1 MKLSQVKMVLE
12 VIKEEIIKAYHTNK
26 DNPYFTSIGFATA
39 HNVIA
44 NSSNTSMINQK
55 IDDEFDIEEKCR
67 EILQY
72 VRNKYQI
79 DERSQ
84 QNNDIKKSY
93 KSNENKKIAA
103 FVSQLKQDLKK
114 DKNTNIDDIKIY
126 KLINMGLYRY
136 KHQETASNLSKYQT
150 ENQENDFNEYDNQ
163 LLDYIDQKIM
173 TALILS
179 EHQNQLLCHVLQNM
193 GLSQQDY
200 AKIVLNHLKDN
211 NCIRFL
217 SPYISNDSLQRY
229 GNGIE
234 GILSSPEHEKTI
246 AICQTIEAE
255 LNDICEE
262 FNEFNPTVKTPFK
275 LEERD
280 KRILA
285 QSIYIAISQI
295 GYLLSLPHTNSYGD
309 AYSNS
314 NDKANNSSA
323 SYAYASAVHYYDITS
338 SGDKL
343 SKQIKTTTSIGKYY
357 QRILGVDTSTAK
369 ARHAI
374 NRHKAKHG
382 EISLNFAANN
392 DVDTWLTVY
401 QSPHISSCMS
411 KDETVESIRSY
422 AISSDYWA
430 DEQGNRLPDNH
441 LRLYY
446 LNTPEQAEARAI
458 VNMETKTYVSAY
470 GDTETIEY
478 LLNKH
483 GFLQDDFTLE
493 GVKIAIVASKDNN
506 DNTLFFGPSVDG
518 DAYFG
523 NRVDKEYATY
533 NNKHAQIVELSSN
546 DNSDFTLRHP
556 NARVMD
562 NHEEYCCTCCMNIY
576 NLDDNPTPLYEV
588 LEDGEVE
595 ERARYVCNDEVCQ
608 EQVTKAFYG
617 YEELFIYNLEEAL
630 DCGYI
635 ISTGNDP
642 YYYVNNE
649 ETILAHNLV
658 FSNRDGCYYNADYAD
673 VVYLEDEDDYTLK
686 DNINTNTIDN
696 EEKQKLKY
704 I

>member
-12 VIKEEIIKAYHTNK
+12 VIKEEIIKAYHANK

-55 IDDEFDIEEKCR
+55 IDDEFDIEEKYR

-72 VRNKYQI
+72 VRSKYQI
-79 DERSQ
+79 DERSLSQ
-84 QNNDIKKSY
+84 QNDNMKKPY
-93 KSNENKKIAA
+93 KSNENKKVSA

-136 KHQETASNLSKYQT
+136 KHQETESSLSKYQT

-173 TALILS
+173 TDLILS

-200 AKIVLNHLKDN
+200 AKIVLEHLKDK

-262 FNEFNPTVKTPFK
+262 FNQLNQTVKTPFK

-280 KRILA
+280 KRILT
-285 QSIYIAISQI
+285 QSIYLAISQI
-295 GYLLSLPHTNSYGD
+295 GYLLSLPHTN
-309 AYSNS
+309 N
-314 NDKANNSSA
+314 KVSSD
-323 SYAYASAVHYYDITS
+323 VHYYDITS

-343 SKQIKTTTSIGKYY
+343 SKRIKTTTSIGKYY
-357 QRILGVDTSTAK
+357 QRVLGVDTSTPK

-382 EISLNFAANN
+382 EISLNFAESN
-392 DVDTWLTVY
+392 DVNTWLTVY

-430 DEQGNRLPDNH
+430 DEQGNRLPNNQ

-478 LLNKH
+478 LLNQH
-483 GFLQDDFTLE
+483 GFLQDDLTLE

-562 NHEEYCCTCCMNIY
+562 NHKEYCCACCMLIY

-595 ERARYVCNDEVCQ
+595 ERARYVCNDENCQ
-608 EQVTKAFYG
+608 ENVVKAFYG

-630 DCGYI
+630 DYGYI
-635 ISTGNDP
+635 ISAENEP
-642 YYYVNNE
+642 CSHYYINNE

-658 FSNRDGCYYNADYAD
+658 FSNRDGCYYNANYAD
-673 VVYLEDEDDYTLK
+673 VVYLEDDYTLK
-686 DNINTNTIDN
+686 DNVNTNTIEN
-696 EEKQKLKY
+696 EEKPIRQHRMS
-704 I
+704 